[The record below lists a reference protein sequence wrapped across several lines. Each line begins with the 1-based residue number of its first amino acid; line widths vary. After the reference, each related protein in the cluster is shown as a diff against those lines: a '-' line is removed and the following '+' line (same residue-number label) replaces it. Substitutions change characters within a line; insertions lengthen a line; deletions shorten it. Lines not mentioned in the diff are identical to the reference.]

1 MKRAPNKV
9 RALILASCVAVL
21 PQAGM
26 SVFAQS
32 GTNTTTTVHKKHVN
46 TKSTSIKQQMQQVQ
60 QQFQQQ
66 QQEIDQL
73 RQQLLSRDQQLQ
85 QAQQTAQQAQQAA
98 QQAQSQL
105 QAAQQN
111 ATQSDQAYTNLHQA
125 VQNVQAQAEQAQQ
138 TATMAEQ
145 DQKALKKKVMHP
157 DEIYYKGVTISPH
170 GSFLAAETVW
180 RSGATGGDINTP
192 FTGVP
197 LQYSPAAQMSE
208 FQATGRQSRLAIKA
222 TGKLANWTMTGYYE
236 MDWLGTGITSNN
248 NQSNSYVLRM
258 RQLWADA
265 KLNNGWDFSGGQG
278 WSLVTETT
286 QGLTRGTEVLPSTID
301 PQYETGFVWAR
312 QYSFRVSKQFGE
324 KMWLGASAEAA
335 EILNPAGSNLPTNI
349 LIGAGGTGG
358 GLYNSTANY
367 SFNVAPDMIAKAAF
381 EPSPGQHYEVF
392 GIARFFRDRI
402 YPNEVCQPI
411 SGTTTPTCTDS
422 TGAYNDTVTGGGIG
436 ASGRAAVLHKKVTI
450 GLKGLYGDG
459 TGRYGSSTIADVT
472 IRPDGALSPLH
483 GFSGLSTV
491 EFNPNKRLNIYV
503 NYGGDYIGRDYA
515 IVTKGKQVGYGTY
528 TADMSGCKIEAPS
541 TAAFPASDPGTPGN
555 STNKCS
561 GNNKDVQEFTVGYWF
576 YIHNG
581 AKGGLRQG
589 IQYSNIRRD
598 LWSGAGG
605 TLNPG
610 GGAHGNDNMLF
621 TSFRYYLP

>member
-1 MKRAPNKV
+1 MKRGPNNKV
-9 RALILASCVAVL
+9 KALILASCVAMV

-32 GTNTTTTVHKKHVN
+32 STGTTTTVHKKSVS
-46 TKSTSIKQQMQQVQ
+46 KKPTSIEKQMQEMRD
-60 QQFQQQ
+60 QFQQQ
-66 QQEIDQL
+66 QEEIDQL
-73 RQQLLSRDQQLQ
+73 KQQLQSRDQQLQ
-85 QAQQTAQQAQQAA
+85 QAQDTAQQAA
-98 QQAQSQL
+98 QQAQSQV

-111 ATQSDQAYTNLHQA
+111 ATQSNEAYTNLHQA
-125 VQNVQAQAEQAQQ
+125 VQSVQAQAEQAQQ

-145 DQKALKKKVMHP
+145 DQKELKKKVTHP
-157 DEIYYKGVTISPH
+157 DEIAYKGITISPK

-180 RSGATGGDINTP
+180 RSGATGGDINTA

-197 LQYSPAAQMSE
+197 LQYSPAAQLTE
-208 FQATGRQSRLAIKA
+208 FQATGRQSRIAIKA
-222 TGKLANWTMTGYYE
+222 TGKLASMTMTGYYE

-248 NQSNSYVLRM
+248 NQSNSYVVRQ
-258 RQLWADA
+258 RQLWVDA
-265 KLNNGWDFSGGQG
+265 KLANGWDFSGGQG

-301 PQYETGFVWAR
+301 PQYEAGFVWAR
-312 QYSFRVSKQFGE
+312 QYSFRVVKQFGD
-324 KMWLGASAEAA
+324 KMWLGASAESA
-335 EILNPAGSNLPTNI
+335 EILNPAGSNLPTNL
-349 LIGAGGTGG
+349 LIGSGGTGG

-381 EPSPGQHYEVF
+381 EPAPGQHYEVF

-402 YPNEVCQPI
+402 YP
-411 SGTTTPTCTDS
+411 
-422 TGAYNDTVTGGGIG
+422 TGASPYNDTVTGGGFG
-436 ASGRAAVLHKKVTI
+436 ASGRAAVLNKKLTI

-459 TGRYGSSTIADVT
+459 VGRYGSSTIADIT
-472 IRPDGALSPLH
+472 LRPDATISPLH
-483 GFSGLSTV
+483 GFSALSTV
-491 EFNPNKRLNIYV
+491 EFNPNKRLNVYA
-503 NYGGDYIGRDYA
+503 NYSGDYIGRDYA
-515 IVTKGKQVGYGTY
+515 VVSGGKQVGYGVY
-528 TADMSGCKIEAPS
+528 TADMSGCKIEPAS
-541 TAAFPASDPGTPGN
+541 TAAFPASDPSTPGN

-561 GNNKDVQEFTVGYWF
+561 NNNKDVQELTIGYWF

-598 LWSGAGG
+598 LWSGQGG

-610 GGAHGNDNMLF
+610 GGAHGNDNMVF